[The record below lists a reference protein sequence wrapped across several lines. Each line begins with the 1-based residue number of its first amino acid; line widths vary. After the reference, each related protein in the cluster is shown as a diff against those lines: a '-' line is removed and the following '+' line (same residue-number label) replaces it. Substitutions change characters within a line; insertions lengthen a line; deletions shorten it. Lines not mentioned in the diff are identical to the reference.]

1 MSKTVELR
9 FSPLFLKRLK
19 SLAKRYRQVER
30 DIQPIIEELQSGNF
44 LGEQVTKTGYTIF
57 KVRAKNSD
65 VPVGKS
71 GGYRLIYQIVSPQ
84 VVVLLLIYA
93 KSEQSDVTV
102 EEIVEAITK
111 EFD

>member
-1 MSKTVELR
+1 M
-9 FSPLFLKRLK
+9 
-19 SLAKRYRQVER
+19 
-30 DIQPIIEELQSGNF
+30 
-44 LGEQVTKTGYTIF
+44 
-57 KVRAKNSD
+57 RAKNSD

-84 VVVLLLIYA
+84 VVILLLIYA